1 MTEIV
6 NFFLNYLNAF
16 AEMVSL
22 PVFIAVGAVVEE
34 IIAIIPSP
42 FVPLTAGSLALAQGK
57 TISYLLFLGVV
68 GAIAKTLASLLTYW
82 VADKLE
88 DFLTK
93 GKFSKFLGLE
103 SEDIERYGRM
113 FSEGAK
119 DEIVLIILRALP
131 FVPSL
136 PVSIVAG
143 LIKVDIKSFAWST
156 AVGIFI
162 RNMFYLLISFYGLQ
176 QFESVL
182 NSFDT
187 MSLVLEVAVVLIF
200 AIAAFLILRKNWDK
214 WLEAI
219 KNKKSG
225 KTKAKKK

>member
-6 NFFLNYLNAF
+6 NFFLQYLNAF
-16 AEMVSL
+16 AETVSL
-22 PVFIAVGAVVEE
+22 PVFMAVGAIVEE

-42 FVPLTAGSLALAQGK
+42 FVPLTAGSLALAQHK
-57 TISYLLFLGVV
+57 TIYYLIFLGII
-68 GAIAKTLASLLTYW
+68 GALAKTFASLFTYW

-88 DFLTK
+88 DVITK

-103 SEDIERYGRM
+103 SNDVERYGKM

-119 DEIVLIILRALP
+119 DEVILIILRALP

-136 PVSIVAG
+136 PVSLVAG
-143 LIKVDIKSFAWST
+143 LIKVNIKSFAWST

-162 RNMFYLLISFYGLQ
+162 RNMFYLLISYYGLK
-176 QFESVL
+176 QFEGLL
-182 NSFDT
+182 NQFDT
-187 MSLVLEVAVVLIF
+187 LSLVLEIAVVAAF
-200 AIAAFLILRKNWDK
+200 AIVAFLILRKNWDR

-219 KNKKSG
+219 KKSKKSD
-225 KTKAKKK
+225 KK

>member
-6 NFFLNYLNAF
+6 NFFLEYLNAF
-16 AEMVSL
+16 AEQVSL
-22 PVFIAVGAVVEE
+22 PVFMAAGAVIEE

-42 FVPLTAGSLALAQGK
+42 FVPLTSGSLALAQNK
-57 TISYLLFLGVV
+57 TIYYLVFLGVI

-82 VADKLE
+82 VADKAE
-88 DFLTK
+88 DFITK

-103 SEDIERYGRM
+103 SNDIERYGKM

-119 DEIVLIILRALP
+119 DEIILIILRALP

-136 PVSIVAG
+136 PVSLVAG
-143 LIKVDIKSFAWST
+143 LIKIDIKSFAWST

-176 QFESVL
+176 QFQSVL
-182 NSFDT
+182 DSFDT
-187 MSLVLEVAVVLIF
+187 LSLVLEVGVVAVFGIV
-200 AIAAFLILRKNWDK
+200 AFLVLRKNWDR

-219 KNKKSG
+219 KKNKKS
-225 KTKAKKK
+225 KKK